1 MQRDWMRGED
11 VVHLVRETSRIHVV
25 EESRHM
31 KFARQEIREHLATVS
46 DRRRRA
52 SALVIAIAAHVIVA
66 SMVNPAVYAA
76 AGLDPERAER
86 EAAASEHRRTM
97 MRTSSAHLMQFLSE
111 VGLLTPAAARIYR
124 RLHML

>member
-1 MQRDWMRGED
+1 
-11 VVHLVRETSRIHVV
+11 
-25 EESRHM
+25 
-31 KFARQEIREHLATVS
+31 
-46 DRRRRA
+46 
-52 SALVIAIAAHVIVA
+52 
-66 SMVNPAVYAA
+66 MVNPAVYAA
-76 AGLDPERAER
+76 AGLDPERAKR